1 MLIIPYHVKM
11 RLKKLAKAL
20 GILCLVLVIVGIFL
34 YFWLGRFV
42 VYSRE
47 DGLYFDF
54 SRSTTLLDGTG
65 QEITPTENTN
75 PVKIVYDD
83 GSDTSSSVGLQ
94 PIVGYYADAEM
105 LSDHLDEVRT
115 QIEALA
121 PGTAVMLDVKSIYG
135 NFYYSTG
142 IQGAGTSDSMDIT
155 AIDDLI
161 RYMDRSGLYLIA
173 RVPAFCDQVF
183 ALAHQSSGLPLDSGA
198 LWMDDNACYW
208 LDPESPTVLNYLSS
222 IASELSELGFD
233 EVAFSHF
240 YIPDNENIVYDYG
253 GSTESDILKAAAENL
268 LTPFLGKRLVV
279 SFCSDDSAFP
289 VPSATSRLFLTGVE
303 ATAVANIESQAVSLT
318 DPAVQL
324 VFVTDSRDTRY
335 DSYSVLRSFT
345 IAQS

>member
-1 MLIIPYHVKM
+1 MFIIPYHVKM
-11 RLKKLAKAL
+11 RLKKIAKAL
-20 GILCLVLVIVGIFL
+20 GILCLVLLVVGVFL

-54 SRSTTLLDGTG
+54 SRSTTLLDGVG
-65 QEITPTENTN
+65 QEISPTENTN

-83 GSDTSSSVGLQ
+83 GSDTGTSAGLQ
-94 PIVGYYADAEM
+94 PLAGYYADADM
-105 LSDHLDEVRT
+105 LSNHLDEVRN

-142 IQGAGTSDSMDIT
+142 IQGAGTSDSMDIA
-155 AIDDLI
+155 AINDLI
-161 RYMDRSGLYLIA
+161 HYMDRSGLYLIA

-208 LDPESPTVLNYLSS
+208 LDPQSPTVLNYLTS
-222 IASELSELGFD
+222 IATELSDLGFD
-233 EVAFSHF
+233 EVVFSHF
-240 YIPDNENIVYDYG
+240 YIPDSENIVYDYG
-253 GSTESDILKAAAENL
+253 DSTEADIVKAAAENL
-268 LTPFLGKRLVV
+268 LTAFLGKRLVI
-279 SFCSDDSAFP
+279 SFCSDDAAFP
-289 VPSATSRLFLTGVE
+289 VPSATSRLYLTGAD
-303 ATAVANIESQAVSLT
+303 ATAVGNIASQAVALT
-318 DPAVQL
+318 DLTVQL

-335 DSYSVLRSFT
+335 DSYNVLRSFT
-345 IAQS
+345 VSQS

>member
-11 RLKKLAKAL
+11 RLKRLAKAL
-20 GILCLVLVIVGIFL
+20 GILCLVLVIVGVFL

-47 DGLYFDF
+47 EGLYFDF
-54 SRSTTLLDGTG
+54 DRSTTLLDGTG

-75 PVKIVYDD
+75 PVRIVYDD
-83 GSDTSSSVGLQ
+83 DDSSGSNVGLQ
-94 PIVGYYADAEM
+94 PIAGYYADADM

-142 IQGAGTSDSMDIT
+142 IQGAGTSDSMDIA

-161 RYMDRSGLYLIA
+161 HYMDRSGLYLIA
-173 RVPAFCDQVF
+173 RVPAFCDQGF

-208 LDPESPTVLNYLSS
+208 LDPESPTVQNYLTS
-222 IASELSELGFD
+222 IATELSGLGFD
-233 EVAFSHF
+233 EVVFSHF

-253 GSTESDILKAAAENL
+253 DSTASDILKATAENL
-268 LTPFLGKRLVV
+268 LTPFLGKRLVI
-279 SFCSDDSAFP
+279 SFCSEDAAFP

-303 ATAVANIESQAVSLT
+303 ATAVANIESQAVALT
-318 DPAVQL
+318 DPTVQL

>member
-1 MLIIPYHVKM
+1 MFIIPYHVKM
-11 RLKKLAKAL
+11 RLKKIAKAL
-20 GILCLVLVIVGIFL
+20 GILCLVLLVVGIFL

-54 SRSTTLLDGTG
+54 TRSTTLLDGVG
-65 QEITPTENTN
+65 QEISPTENTD

-83 GSDTSSSVGLQ
+83 GSDTGSSAGLQ
-94 PIVGYYADAEM
+94 PIAGYYADADM

-142 IQGAGTSDSMDIT
+142 IQGAGTSDSMDIA
-155 AIDDLI
+155 AINDLI
-161 RYMDRSGLYLIA
+161 HYMDRSGLYLIA
-173 RVPAFCDQVF
+173 RVPAFCDQVY

-208 LDPESPTVLNYLSS
+208 LDPQSPTVLNYLTS
-222 IASELSELGFD
+222 IATELSDLGFD
-233 EVAFSHF
+233 EVVFSHF
-240 YIPDNENIVYDYG
+240 YIPDSENIVYDYG
-253 GSTESDILKAAAENL
+253 DSTESDIVKAAAENL
-268 LTPFLGKRLVV
+268 LTAFLGKRLVI
-279 SFCSDDSAFP
+279 SFASDDPAFP
-289 VPSATSRLFLTGVE
+289 VPSATSRLFLTGVD
-303 ATAVANIESQAVSLT
+303 ATAVANMESQAVALT
-318 DPAVQL
+318 DLTVQL

-335 DSYSVLRSFT
+335 DSYNVLRSFT